1 MQIRIA
7 ARHFELNGDMKEFS
21 EKHFSKLDR
30 YFDHIVDCRLT
41 LTKEGY
47 RQIAEANLKVYGTV
61 ITAKVSSNDMYA
73 SIEKL
78 VQKMEAQLKRYKEK
92 LKSKDQKTLN
102 ALKETVARRASEAEE
117 E

>member
-1 MQIRIA
+1 MQLRIT

-30 YFDHIVDCRLT
+30 YFDHILDVHLT

-61 ITAKVSSNDMYA
+61 ITGKVASNDMYA

-78 VQKMEAQLKRYKEK
+78 VQKMEAQLKKYKDR
-92 LKSKDQKTLN
+92 LKTKDQKKLTE
-102 ALKETVARRASEAEE
+102 LKTGSTRRPSPAAEE
-117 E
+117 